1 MLHNMVLMSSQVLI
15 REWGEKHC
23 TKVKVDAQL
32 FQRTPMV
39 CLLAYLSET
48 LEHV

>member
-15 REWGEKHC
+15 RVWGERYR
-23 TKVKVDAQL
+23 TGVKVDAHL

-39 CLLAYLSET
+39 CLLAC
-48 LEHV
+48 VFK